1 MPRNIGVPHPVL
13 KSFLLR
19 VTLPSVEP
27 GPPLLIALFVYRIKQ
42 KWEKK
47 KKTKNNKSSVF
58 ILRKEL
64 TATLS
69 LIGGGGGSLRKTPL
83 RHTLTPQSTPFMHA
97 FGGNEDTQYPA
108 E

>member
-69 LIGGGGGSLRKTPL
+69 LIGGGGWKSSENTAAA
-83 RHTLTPQSTPFMHA
+83 HSDTTIDSIHA
-97 FGGNEDTQYPA
+97 CFWGK
-108 E
+108 